1 MKLGLC
7 FERSSNGHTRYGED
21 CFKKFREHG
30 FEYIDFGLSDT
41 DMPYYTLPTKEG
53 EAFLLHDKELLDKA
67 GVIVNQVH
75 GPWRYPPQDYS
86 QEDRAERMEKMK
98 KSIYFTSLLDCKYWI
113 IHPIMPFNHYELGK
127 PEAKDTWDMNLEFMS
142 ELLKTAKDYGVTICL
157 ENMPMHT
164 FSISTPAHILKF
176 VKEMNDDNFQ
186 ICLDT
191 GHVSVFGD
199 LKVGEEVRKLGSYI
213 KTLHVHDNRYGADA
227 HLFPLFGV
235 IDWADFSKALKDI
248 NYQGVFSVETLPS
261 KSLPDEIYGEMC
273 VSLHKIADYIA
284 NKM

>member
-1 MKLGLC
+1 MRKGIE
-7 FERSSNGHTRYGED
+7 FNKAGFGRFGEAAYRKVKE
-21 CFKKFREHG
+21 CG
-30 FEYIDFGLSDT
+30 FDAVDFAMADT
-41 DMPYYTLPTKEG
+41 ETCYYTLPLE
-53 EAFLLHDKELLDKA
+53 EAFELMDREKALAADA
-67 GVIVNQVH
+67 GVVISQVH

-164 FSISTPAHILKF
+164 FSISTPDHILKF

-199 LKVGEEVRKLGSYI
+199 LSVAEETRKLGSYI

-273 VSLHKIADYIA
+273 VSLYKIADYIA